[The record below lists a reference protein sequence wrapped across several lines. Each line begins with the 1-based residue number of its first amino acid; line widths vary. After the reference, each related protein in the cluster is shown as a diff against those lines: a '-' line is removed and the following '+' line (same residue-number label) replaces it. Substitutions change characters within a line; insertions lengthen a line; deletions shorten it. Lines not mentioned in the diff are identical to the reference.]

1 MTVMSINK
9 NQQGFTLI
17 ELVAV
22 IVLLG
27 ILAVTALPRFMDLRG
42 DARTA
47 VMESVQGSLQ
57 GAAIQ
62 VYAKALI
69 QNSLAVTDTVDD
81 NGTLIDTRFG
91 YPRANNV
98 GNEDIANLI
107 DIQQSNSDIV
117 WQAGTGTTRNI
128 GFDTDG
134 DGNVTDD
141 NCYLRY
147 THATVAGAQPVI
159 RPFFGSC

>member
-1 MTVMSINK
+1 MNIKSMKKSQN
-9 NQQGFTLI
+9 GFTLI

-57 GAAIQ
+57 GAATQ

-69 QNSLAVTDTVDD
+69 QDSLAATSTISD
-81 NGTLIDTRFG
+81 NGLIYDTRFG

-98 GNEDIANLI
+98 GNLDISNLI
-107 DIQQSNSDIV
+107 DIQQNGSDIV
-117 WQAGTGTTRNI
+117 WQAGGGANRRI
-128 GFDTDG
+128 GYDTDG
-134 DGNVTDD
+134 DTRVTDD
-141 NCYLRY
+141 GCYIEYRN
-147 THATVAGAQPVI
+147 ATAVGVAPVI
-159 RPFFGSC
+159 QPFLGSC

>member
-1 MTVMSINK
+1 MNVKSINK

-42 DARTA
+42 DARMA
-47 VMESVQGSLQ
+47 VMESLQGSLQ

-69 QNSLAVTDTVDD
+69 QNSLAATDTVDD
-81 NGTLIDTRFG
+81 NGIIIDARYG

-98 GNEDIANLI
+98 GNQDIEDLI
-107 DIQQSNSDIV
+107 NIQQSGSDIV
-117 WQAGTGTTRNI
+117 WQAGGGANRRV
-128 GFDTDG
+128 GYDTDG

-141 NCYLRY
+141 DCYIQY
-147 THATVAGAQPVI
+147 TNSAGAGIQPAI
-159 RPFFGSC
+159 LPFLDEC

>member
-69 QNSLAVTDTVDD
+69 QNSLAVTDTVYD

-98 GNEDIANLI
+98 GNEDIADLI
-107 DIQQSNSDIV
+107 DIQQSDSDIV
-117 WQAGTGTTRNI
+117 WQAGGGINRRI

-141 NCYLRY
+141 NCYIQY
-147 THATVAGAQPVI
+147 TNSTAAGVQPEI
-159 RPFFGSC
+159 LPFLGDC